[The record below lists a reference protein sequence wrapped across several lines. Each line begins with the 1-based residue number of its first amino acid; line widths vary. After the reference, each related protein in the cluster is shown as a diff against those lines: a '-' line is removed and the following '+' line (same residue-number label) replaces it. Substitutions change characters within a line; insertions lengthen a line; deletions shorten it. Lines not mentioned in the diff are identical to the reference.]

1 MELQWINALQSLS
14 TPFWDRFFIGVTML
28 GEEYFYIL
36 VLGFFYWCINKEEV
50 RYLVM
55 VITFSSVLNGALKE
69 IVNSPRPF
77 MVEEVRALR
86 TETAHGFSFPSGHV
100 QIVAS
105 FYGALAHRYKKVWLW
120 LVAFVV
126 VILVGLSRVYLG
138 VHWPRDVI
146 GGIIFA
152 ALSVFIISRIEVHEK
167 KQGVSWPYF
176 VLFAL
181 VVSSMLLL
189 KSETYIK
196 ATGAFLGF
204 MMGYLVEDYYV
215 KFDVRNGL
223 FGQILKFI
231 LGIALTLAIF
241 EGLKAVLPGSN
252 LYVFIRY
259 FATIFS
265 VAAVIPWIYTKIGL
279 SRRHMFI

>member
-1 MELQWINALQSLS
+1 MELQWINALQSLN

-55 VITFSSVLNGALKE
+55 VITFSSVVNGALKE

-86 TETAHGFSFPSGHV
+86 TETAHGSSFPSGHV

-120 LVAFVV
+120 LIACVV

-138 VHWPRDVI
+138 VHWPRDVV

-152 ALSVFIISRIEVHEK
+152 VLSIFIISRMELYEK
-167 KQGVSWPYF
+167 RQGVSWPYF
-176 VLFAL
+176 ILFAL
-181 VVSSMLLL
+181 VVLSMFLL

-223 FGQILKFI
+223 FGQLLKFI

-241 EGLKAVLPGSN
+241 EGLKAVLPDSN
-252 LYVFIRY
+252 LFVFIRY

-265 VAAVIPWIYTKIGL
+265 VAAIIPWIFTKVGL

>member
-55 VITFSSVLNGALKE
+55 VITFSSVVNGALKE

-77 MVEEVRALR
+77 MVEDVRALR

-105 FYGALAHRYKKVWLW
+105 FYGALAQRYKKVWLW
-120 LVAFVV
+120 LIAALM

-138 VHWPRDVI
+138 VHWPRDVF

-152 ALSVFIISRIEVHEK
+152 ALSILVMASLARYEK
-167 KQGVSWPYF
+167 RNGVSWPYF
-176 VLFAL
+176 ILFAL
-181 VVSSMLLL
+181 VVLSMFIL

-223 FGQILKFI
+223 LGQLLKFI
-231 LGIALTLAIF
+231 LGIALTLALF
-241 EGLKAVLPGSN
+241 EGLKAVLPDTN
-252 LYVFIRY
+252 LFVFVRY

-265 VAAVIPWIYTKIGL
+265 VAAIIPWIFTKVGL

>member
-1 MELQWINALQSLS
+1 MELQWINALQSLN

-55 VITFSSVLNGALKE
+55 VITFSSVVNGALKE

-86 TETAHGFSFPSGHV
+86 TETAHGSSFPSGHV

-120 LVAFVV
+120 LIACVV

-138 VHWPRDVI
+138 VHWPRDVV

-152 ALSVFIISRIEVHEK
+152 VLSIFIISRMELYEK
-167 KQGVSWPYF
+167 RHGVSWPYF
-176 VLFAL
+176 ILFAL
-181 VVSSMLLL
+181 VVLSMFLL

-223 FGQILKFI
+223 FGQLLKFI

-241 EGLKAVLPGSN
+241 EGLKAVLPDSN
-252 LYVFIRY
+252 LFVFIRY

-265 VAAVIPWIYTKIGL
+265 VAAIIPWIFTKVGL